1 MSRPTTETDRA
12 SLAAKAAALTPA
24 QRALLERKLR
34 ERAAAAPREK
44 PIVRRRQTVAPLSFA
59 QELLWLVDQLS
70 PDKVNYTV
78 PRIMRLK
85 GPLNVAAM
93 ERTLTTIVERHE
105 VLRTSI
111 TVVDGAAVQTVR
123 PANPITIRVID
134 LTSEP
139 IAAREA
145 RGIETVKELIQRP
158 FDLSRDDLLR
168 PTVIR
173 LADDE
178 CIFLLESHHI
188 ASDGWSKGVLFN
200 ELETLYAAHCQGQP
214 CELPELPIQ
223 YSDYAIWQRET
234 LSDLVLKDELAYWRQ
249 HLTGAPALLEFPSA
263 KRRPSAQSFQ
273 GKGQRFHFSKELLD
287 AAQQFSAREA
297 ATLFMTLLAA
307 FDAFVARY
315 SGQTD
320 LVIGT
325 PIAGRNRP
333 EQEHLIGYF
342 TNTLALRTDLAGD
355 PTFREVVKRVRQT
368 ALSAYEHQELPFEV
382 LVKELRPDRTL
393 SYSPVFQVM
402 FSVGHARAGGAGLLP
417 A

>member
-44 PIVRRRQTVAPLSFA
+44 PIVRRGQTVAPLSFA

-139 IAAREA
+139 LAAREDA
-145 RGIETVKELIQRP
+145 R
-158 FDLSRDDLLR
+158 D
-168 PTVIR
+168 
-173 LADDE
+173 
-178 CIFLLESHHI
+178 
-188 ASDGWSKGVLFN
+188 
-200 ELETLYAAHCQGQP
+200 
-214 CELPELPIQ
+214 
-223 YSDYAIWQRET
+223 
-234 LSDLVLKDELAYWRQ
+234 
-249 HLTGAPALLEFPSA
+249 
-263 KRRPSAQSFQ
+263 
-273 GKGQRFHFSKELLD
+273 
-287 AAQQFSAREA
+287 
-297 ATLFMTLLAA
+297 
-307 FDAFVARY
+307 
-315 SGQTD
+315 
-320 LVIGT
+320 
-325 PIAGRNRP
+325 RNRQGTDSASVRLEP
-333 EQEHLIGYF
+333 RRSAAADGDPPGRRRVHFPARIAPHRVGRLVEGCALQRARD
-342 TNTLALRTDLAGD
+342 ALR
-355 PTFREVVKRVRQT
+355 R
-368 ALSAYEHQELPFEV
+368 ALSGPAV
-382 LVKELRPDRTL
+382 
-393 SYSPVFQVM
+393 
-402 FSVGHARAGGAGLLP
+402 RAA
-417 A
+417 